1 MCHKFKIILSLWHI
15 FSIFDIIL
23 MEWYALLIKRERYL
37 NHIREYYDS
46 NLIKVI
52 TGIRRCGKSVLLSQI
67 EDEIKEGFAL
77 NDKHIIYINFEDLK
91 FAKLNTSEKLNNY
104 ILKKIVDDHKYYIFL
119 DEIQH
124 VRSFEKVLASL
135 KATQNVSLFVTG
147 SNSKLLSGR
156 LASLLVGRCKEF
168 KIMPFSY
175 SEVVDYYKENNLELP
190 SKPFNNYLRFGGMP
204 QIFDYKN
211 EEDIKAYLKDI
222 FYGIIDKDICNSK
235 SKINKDAFLLIAKYI
250 IANSSKE
257 FSAEK
262 ITEYF
267 NKNNPNSISPKYVY
281 RYLEK
286 LEQARL
292 INRAKRYDIASKRNL
307 KSIEKQFVID
317 NGFLFVVNESNQ
329 VSPSHALK
337 NLVYNEL
344 IYRGYDVKIGKT
356 YKGEIDFVAIKDN
369 KKCFIQ
375 VTYMLISDDV
385 IEREFGAY
393 KSVRDSSPK
402 YVLSLDD
409 IDMSKDGV
417 IHLNIEDWLLH
428 KKELFLS

>member
-1 MCHKFKIILSLWHI
+1 MF
-15 FSIFDIIL
+15 
-23 MEWYALLIKRERYL
+23 IKRKKYL
-37 NHIREYYDS
+37 DEIRKYYDS

-67 EDEIKEGFAL
+67 QDEIKEGFAL
-77 NDKHIIYINFEDLK
+77 NVEHIICVNFEDLI
-91 FAKLNTSEKLNNY
+91 FTKLNTSEKLNNY
-104 ILKKIVDDHKYYIFL
+104 ILSKISDNHKYYIFL

-135 KATQNVSLFVTG
+135 KSTQNVSLFVTG

-156 LASLLVGRCKEF
+156 LATLLVGRCKEF

-175 SEVVDYYKENNLELP
+175 SEAIDFYKENNLKLQ

-204 QIFDYKN
+204 QRFDYEN
-211 EEDIKAYLKDI
+211 EEDIKSYLKDI
-222 FYGIIDKDICNSK
+222 FYGIINKDICNSK
-235 SKINKDAFLLIAKYI
+235 SKINKNNFITISKYI
-250 IANSSKE
+250 ISNCSKE
-257 FSAEK
+257 FSADN
-262 ITEYF
+262 IVEYF
-267 NKNNPNSISPKYVY
+267 NKSNTTKIYRETIY

-286 LEQARL
+286 LEQACL
-292 INRAKRYDIASKRNL
+292 INRANRYDIATKRNL

-317 NGFLFVVNESNQ
+317 NGFLLATNDSNQ
-329 VSPSHALK
+329 ILPARSLE

-375 VTYMLISDDV
+375 VAYMLISDDV
-385 IEREFGAY
+385 IEREFGAFD
-393 KSVRDSSPK
+393 SVKDSSPK
-402 YVLSLDD
+402 YVLSLDE
-409 IDMSKDGV
+409 IDMSRDG
-417 IHLNIEDWLLH
+417 IINLNIEDWLLH
-428 KKELFLS
+428 KIDLVLS

>member
-1 MCHKFKIILSLWHI
+1 MF
-15 FSIFDIIL
+15 
-23 MEWYALLIKRERYL
+23 IKRKKYL
-37 NHIREYYDS
+37 DEIRKYYDS

-67 EDEIKEGFAL
+67 QDEIKEGITL
-77 NDKHIIYINFEDLK
+77 NVEHIICVNFEDLK

-104 ILKKIVDDHKYYIFL
+104 ILSKISDNHKYYIFL

-156 LASLLVGRCKEF
+156 LATLLVGRCKEF

-175 SEVVDYYKENNLELP
+175 SEAIDFYKENNLKLP

-204 QIFDYKN
+204 QRFDYEN
-211 EEDIKAYLKDI
+211 EEDIKSYLKDI
-222 FYGIIDKDICNSK
+222 FYGIINKDICNSK
-235 SKINKDAFLLIAKYI
+235 SKINKNNFITISKYI
-250 IANSSKE
+250 ISNCSKE
-257 FSAEK
+257 FSADN
-262 ITEYF
+262 IVEYF
-267 NKNNPNSISPKYVY
+267 NKSNTTKIYRETIY

-286 LEQARL
+286 LEQACL
-292 INRAKRYDIASKRNL
+292 INRVNRYDIATKRNL

-317 NGFLFVVNESNQ
+317 NGFLLATNDSNQ
-329 VSPSHALK
+329 ILPARSLE

-356 YKGEIDFVAIKDN
+356 YKGEIDFVALRDN

-375 VTYMLISDDV
+375 VAYMLISDDV
-385 IEREFGAY
+385 IEREFGAFD
-393 KSVRDSSPK
+393 SVKDSSPK
-402 YVLSLDD
+402 YVLSLDE
-409 IDMSKDGV
+409 IDMSRDG
-417 IHLNIEDWLLH
+417 IINLNIEDWLLH
-428 KKELFLS
+428 KIDLVLS

>member
-1 MCHKFKIILSLWHI
+1 MF
-15 FSIFDIIL
+15 
-23 MEWYALLIKRERYL
+23 IKRKKYL
-37 NHIREYYDS
+37 DEIRKYYDS

-67 EDEIKEGFAL
+67 QDEIKEGFAL
-77 NDKHIIYINFEDLK
+77 NFEHIICVNFEDLK

-104 ILKKIVDDHKYYIFL
+104 ILSKISDNHKYYIFL

-156 LASLLVGRCKEF
+156 LATLLVGRCKEF

-175 SEVVDYYKENNLELP
+175 SEAIDFYKENNLKLP

-204 QIFDYKN
+204 QRFDYEN
-211 EEDIKAYLKDI
+211 EEDIKSYLKDI
-222 FYGIIDKDICNSK
+222 FYGIINKDICNSK
-235 SKINKDAFLLIAKYI
+235 SKINKNNFITISKYI
-250 IANSSKE
+250 ISNCSKE
-257 FSAEK
+257 FSADN
-262 ITEYF
+262 IVEYF
-267 NKNNPNSISPKYVY
+267 NKSNTTKIYRETIY

-286 LEQARL
+286 LEQACL
-292 INRAKRYDIASKRNL
+292 INRVNRYDIATKRNL

-317 NGFLFVVNESNQ
+317 NGFLLATNDSNQ
-329 VSPSHALK
+329 ILPARSLE

-375 VTYMLISDDV
+375 VAYMLISDDV
-385 IEREFGAY
+385 IEREFGAFD
-393 KSVRDSSPK
+393 SVKDSSPK
-402 YVLSLDD
+402 YVLSLDE
-409 IDMSKDGV
+409 IDMSKDG
-417 IHLNIEDWLLH
+417 IINLNIEDWLLH
-428 KKELFLS
+428 KIDLVLS

>member
-1 MCHKFKIILSLWHI
+1 MF
-15 FSIFDIIL
+15 
-23 MEWYALLIKRERYL
+23 IKRKKYL
-37 NHIREYYDS
+37 DEIRKYYDS

-67 EDEIKEGFAL
+67 QDEIKEGFAL
-77 NDKHIIYINFEDLK
+77 NIKHIICVNVEDLK

-104 ILKKIVDDHKYYIFL
+104 ILSKISDNHKYYIFL

-156 LASLLVGRCKEF
+156 LATLLVGRCKEF

-175 SEVVDYYKENNLELP
+175 SEAIDFYKENNLKLP

-204 QIFDYKN
+204 QRFDYEN
-211 EEDIKAYLKDI
+211 EEDIKSYLKDI
-222 FYGIIDKDICNSK
+222 FYGIINKDICNSK
-235 SKINKDAFLLIAKYI
+235 SKINKNNFITISKYI
-250 IANSSKE
+250 ISNCSKE
-257 FSAEK
+257 FSADN
-262 ITEYF
+262 IVEYF
-267 NKNNPNSISPKYVY
+267 NKSNTTKIYRETIY

-286 LEQARL
+286 LEQACL
-292 INRAKRYDIASKRNL
+292 INRVNRYDIATKRNL

-317 NGFLFVVNESNQ
+317 NGFLLATNDSNQ
-329 VSPSHALK
+329 ILPARSLE

-356 YKGEIDFVAIKDN
+356 YKGEIDFVALKDN

-375 VTYMLISDDV
+375 VAYMLISDDV
-385 IEREFGAY
+385 IEREFGAFD
-393 KSVRDSSPK
+393 SVKDSSPK
-402 YVLSLDD
+402 YVLSLDE
-409 IDMSKDGV
+409 IDMSRDG
-417 IHLNIEDWLLH
+417 IINLNIEDWLLH
-428 KKELFLS
+428 KIDLVLS